1 MRQEIAALAAGC
13 RFTNQGADMSSL
25 LISGAASTAFPAV
38 IFHSHR
44 RGSKADSAG
53 NSSVGQV
60 GQLPVGV
67 GQNLLSNLLQSLQ
80 QTLAGQT
87 VTGTNGVGA
96 TTATGSSTTAAVS
109 AATTTAPNTV
119 VNPNVAQ
126 DLHSFLHA
134 LFQALRADGS
144 SGGATPTATGTQA
157 SVTQAGSTQY
167 QGGIASSLQT
177 LIQQVSAGGTQTP
190 ATANLTAT
198 FNQLAQDLRDGSAT
212 TASSAPLQNFLNGFL
227 QNLQNSGHVAPN
239 LVGANVNA
247 QV

>member
-1 MRQEIAALAAGC
+1 
-13 RFTNQGADMSSL
+13 MSSL
-25 LISGAASTAFPAV
+25 PISGAASTAFPAV

-53 NSSVGQV
+53 DSSVGQV

-109 AATTTAPNTV
+109 AATTTAPSTV

-134 LFQALRADGS
+134 LFQALRAEGS
-144 SGGATPTATGTQA
+144 SGATPTATGTQA

-167 QGGIASSLQT
+167 QGGIVSSLQT

-190 ATANLTAT
+190 ATASLTAT
-198 FNQLAQDLRDGSAT
+198 FNQLAQDLGGGSAT
-212 TASSAPLQNFLNGFL
+212 TASSASLQNFLNGFL